1 MWTNKTSLGALKK
14 NNLLLY
20 HKYLCSLKKK
30 DIILGEGESTEV
42 WTKGL
47 LCARQAVHPWTK
59 HPHYQKYLK
68 MWGNY
73 FNSNRS
79 NYIQYIY
86 NYIQYI
92 YIVSKCLEIFTN
104 CSPGR
109 IWSKIC
115 MLMEMTQK
123 RLNFKHYY

>member
-1 MWTNKTSLGALKK
+1 M
-14 NNLLLY
+14 
-20 HKYLCSLKKK
+20 CSLKKK

-59 HPHYQKYLK
+59 YPHYQKYLK

-86 NYIQYI
+86 I
-92 YIVSKCLEIFTN
+92 YITIYNIYILYPNAWKFLLIAVLGGFEVRFAC
-104 CSPGR
+104 
-109 IWSKIC
+109 
-115 MLMEMTQK
+115 
-123 RLNFKHYY
+123 